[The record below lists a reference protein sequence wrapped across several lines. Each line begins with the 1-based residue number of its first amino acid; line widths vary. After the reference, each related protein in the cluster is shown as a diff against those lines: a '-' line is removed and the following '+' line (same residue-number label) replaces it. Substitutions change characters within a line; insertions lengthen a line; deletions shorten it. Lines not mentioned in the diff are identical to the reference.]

1 MLIDTSHRKWIVACV
16 VVLIVSTA
24 IYLPYVRNSLNG
36 PSGKSAIGL
45 TFGIV
50 GSILMIFAGV
60 LGARRKVP
68 TWQIG
73 RGTFWMRGHIW
84 LGLLSY
90 PLILFHGG
98 FALGGPLTFWLMVL
112 FTVVIISG
120 ILGLLLQQVMPRL
133 MLTRVPLETVYEQI
147 DAIVGQLRTESDELV
162 AAACGPLGVEAAT
175 AGAGATATATA
186 TVTPGERRAGGGLG
200 ERGSQAPRSTPRA
213 HPTPLPPTPESGLLR
228 DTYLREIRPFL
239 DPHGSS
245 NGILGNPGRAQNLF
259 RQLRTALPS
268 LMHPTVSE
276 LEASCEERRQLR
288 DQKRLHHWL
297 HGWLLVH
304 VPLSLALLLLGAAH
318 AIIALRY

>member
-1 MLIDTSHRKWIVACV
+1 MRYSLSFRRDCLSAATRGAGSREPVA
-16 VVLIVSTA
+16 A
-24 IYLPYVRNSLNG
+24 R
-36 PSGKSAIGL
+36 
-45 TFGIV
+45 
-50 GSILMIFAGV
+50 
-60 LGARRKVP
+60 ARRALGP

-98 FALGGPLTFWLMVL
+98 FALGGPLTFALMVL

-147 DAIVGQLRTESDELV
+147 DSIVGQLRSESDELV
-162 AAACGPLGVEAAT
+162 AAACGPLGVAAAT
-175 AGAGATATATA
+175 TTVTA
-186 TVTPGERRAGGGLG
+186 TVTPAERRAGGGLG
-200 ERGSQAPRSTPRA
+200 ERGSQHPRSSPRA
-213 HPTPLPPTPESGLLR
+213 HPTPLPPTPESGILR

-239 DPHGSS
+239 DPGASS

-268 LMHPTVSE
+268 LLHSTVGE